1 MGRYFLCLSISNFFV
16 LVCLLWTFILLLSSC
31 YCVFV
36 RLMVLASI
44 CLYFS
49 CRLLFVHNSTLF
61 HCKIFKVLKVLFL
74 RIFFFLFYIFPTS
87 VPSFKFYFNFL
98 LFLFLKFIFGLMIC
112 FCHSQQEAG
121 GRGCWNG
128 SSRKRLYMRGDDRQ
142 PFSSPS
148 GLLCSRPQDLLK
160 SLPIVL

>member
-74 RIFFFLFYIFPTS
+74 RIFFFCFIFFQLLFLALN
-87 VPSFKFYFNFL
+87 FYFNFL

-112 FCHSQQEAG
+112 FCHSQQEVGGGVAG
-121 GRGCWNG
+121 MVAVGRGCTCEGMIGNH
-128 SSRKRLYMRGDDRQ
+128 
-142 PFSSPS
+142 SPV
-148 GLLCSRPQDLLK
+148 LLGYSAV
-160 SLPIVL
+160 VLRTC